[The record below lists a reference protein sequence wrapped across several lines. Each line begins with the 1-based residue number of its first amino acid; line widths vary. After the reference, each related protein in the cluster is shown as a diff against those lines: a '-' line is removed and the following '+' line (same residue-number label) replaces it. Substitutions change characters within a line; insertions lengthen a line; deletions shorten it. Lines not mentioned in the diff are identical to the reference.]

1 MNIMLDVVFAN
12 AINQGRETKGTQ
24 SGKGEMKLFS
34 VHRRQDHLYRIFKRI
49 FFLNHC

>member
-34 VHRRQDHLYRIFKRI
+34 VHRRQDSKE
-49 FFLNHC
+49 FFF